1 MAKPKKRKKVK
12 RRSKGGSK
20 SGGSSEGGGSSQ
32 RGKGGAMMGMRSGF
46 KDIAGSVVGKQA
58 SSKRSKRAVDI
69 FWWVITIA
77 LGIAAA
83 VLLYNRFGR

>member
-1 MAKPKKRKKVK
+1 MAKPKKRKKVQ

-20 SGGSSEGGGSSQ
+20 SSGASDEGSSQ

-83 VLLYNRFGR
+83 VLLYNRFGP